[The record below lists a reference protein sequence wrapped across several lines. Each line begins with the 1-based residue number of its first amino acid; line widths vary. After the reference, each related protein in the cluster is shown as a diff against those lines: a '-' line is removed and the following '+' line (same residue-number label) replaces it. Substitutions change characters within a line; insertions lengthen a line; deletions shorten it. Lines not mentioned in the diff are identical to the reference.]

1 MQEDNKGLM
10 PECKVLQDYL
20 TNMINMATPMSD
32 DDKFI
37 KGMRE
42 GLIRARDGIEESF
55 KWSHRGGISGY
66 VNSLDYSQLCHL
78 LEIAGEIKARK
89 DEEERL
95 VVHRVIYW
103 LDGSSGKDF
112 RQEELQE
119 ALAHYHQAQLRVVA
133 EKPGDLLAL
142 KEVELRHVRVRA
154 SEYEE
159 YFS

>member
-20 TNMINMATPMSD
+20 TNMINLATPMSD
-32 DDKFI
+32 DDKFM

-42 GLIRARDGIEESF
+42 GLMRARDGIEESF

-66 VNSLDYSQLCHL
+66 VNSLDYDQLCRL
-78 LEIAGEIKARK
+78 LEVANEIKQRMD
-89 DEEERL
+89 DEEKL

-103 LDGSSGKDF
+103 PEGGKDF
-112 RQEELQE
+112 RQEQLQE
-119 ALAHYHQAQLRVVA
+119 ALAHYHEAQLRVVA
-133 EKPGDLLAL
+133 EKPGDLRAL

-154 SEYEE
+154 SEYEG